1 MPCNFITYI
10 HYIISPSIAYL
21 LKIKLI
27 NRNKY
32 HMCTNVISFNIFNTM
47 NKDEE
52 YSFASGVEP

>member
-10 HYIISPSIAYL
+10 HYIISPSIVVVL
-21 LKIKLI
+21 KLI

-32 HMCTNVISFNIFNTM
+32 QICINVISFIFFNTM